1 MALFD
6 ERLYD
11 KVFDL
16 KMSRQKILNKTLE
29 LILGFAEKQ
38 TEGTIDTIKLVE
50 YTFKDYESEG
60 LIILE
65 KYKKRHNSL
74 KEQLNSPIEYI
85 NERNSD

>member
-1 MALFD
+1 MEFD

-16 KMSRQKILNKTLE
+16 KMSKQKILNQTLE

-38 TEGTIDTIKLVE
+38 TERTIDTIKLVG
-50 YTFKDYESEG
+50 YTLKDYESEG

-65 KYKKRHNSL
+65 KYKERYSSL
-74 KEQLNSPIEYI
+74 KEQLKSPLEYMD
-85 NERNSD
+85 EGNSD